1 MSPGDEVRWLDADEL
16 AAWVN
21 LIKLASRVV
30 TLSDTELR
38 RTRAITGRDYEL
50 LHHLSSSDTGWR
62 VNELADLIDDTSS
75 CITHRV
81 NRLQAAG
88 LVDKQTDQMD
98 LRARRI
104 GLTSAGRELLGRT
117 APEHVARVREW
128 IIDPLDRLDLAHLAR
143 IAGQLNT
150 HLRTIAP
157 LST

>member
-38 RTRAITGRDYEL
+38 RTRAIT
-50 LHHLSSSDTGWR
+50 
-62 VNELADLIDDTSS
+62 
-75 CITHRV
+75 HRV

-98 LRARRI
+98 LRARRM
-104 GLTSAGRELLGRT
+104 T
-117 APEHVARVREW
+117 PVAR
-128 IIDPLDRLDLAHLAR
+128 RL
-143 IAGQLNT
+143 G
-150 HLRTIAP
+150 
-157 LST
+157 STPGPWLHR

>member
-1 MSPGDEVRWLDADEL
+1 MPMSPGDEVRWLDADEL

-30 TLSDTELR
+30 TLSDT
-38 RTRAITGRDYEL
+38 
-50 LHHLSSSDTGWR
+50 
-62 VNELADLIDDTSS
+62 
-75 CITHRV
+75 
-81 NRLQAAG
+81 
-88 LVDKQTDQMD
+88 
-98 LRARRI
+98 
-104 GLTSAGRELLGRT
+104 ELLGRT